1 MHTNNQPFTRWLA
14 LSGLLLG
21 LLLASVAQA
30 ADLKPVRVG
39 VLQFGTV
46 NWQLDVIKQH
56 ELDKQNGID
65 LQITPLGGKNATS
78 VALQG
83 GEVDLIVTDWLWVT
97 RQRDEG
103 RDYTFSPYSN
113 AVSSLMVRPDA
124 NIKSLADLKDK
135 KLGVAGGAVDKT
147 WLLLRAY
154 SRKTGDKQDIA
165 DIIKP
170 QFGAP
175 PLLNELALRG
185 ELDGAINFWHYAAL
199 LKAKGFT
206 PLLEMPEILKGLGI
220 ERSIPLIGWVFSE
233 KWANDNDAAIQGFLK
248 ASQEASKLMQD
259 SDEEWTRLRDKM
271 KADDDTLFTALRDGY
286 REGIPT
292 CFGDAEISAA
302 ADTFKILAEVGGE
315 ELVGKST
322 SLNTGTFWSGF
333 KLDACKE

>member
-1 MHTNNQPFTRWLA
+1 MHTNHRLFVRWLA
-14 LSGLLLG
+14 LSGLLLS
-21 LLLASVAQA
+21 LLLTAAVQA
-30 ADLKPVRVG
+30 ADLKPVRIG

-46 NWQLDVIKQH
+46 NWQLDVIKQY
-56 ELDKQNGID
+56 ELDKKNGID

-83 GEVDLIVTDWLWVT
+83 GSVDVIVTDWLWVT

-103 RDYTFSPYSN
+103 SDYTFSPYSN
-113 AVSSLMVRPDA
+113 AVGSLMVRADA
-124 NIKSLADLKDK
+124 NIKTLADLAGK

-154 SRKTGDKQDIA
+154 SRKTGDKKDIA
-165 DIIKP
+165 DIIQP

-220 ERSIPLIGWVFSE
+220 ERPIPLIGWVFSE
-233 KWANDNDAAIQGFLK
+233 KWATENDTAIQGFLK
-248 ASQEASKLMQD
+248 AAQEASQLMQT
-259 SDEEWTRLRDKM
+259 SDEEWARLRAKM
-271 KADDDTLFTALRDGY
+271 KADDDAIFTTLRDGY

-292 CFGDAEISAA
+292 CFGDAEIKAA

-322 SLNTGTFWSGF
+322 SLNAGTFWPGF